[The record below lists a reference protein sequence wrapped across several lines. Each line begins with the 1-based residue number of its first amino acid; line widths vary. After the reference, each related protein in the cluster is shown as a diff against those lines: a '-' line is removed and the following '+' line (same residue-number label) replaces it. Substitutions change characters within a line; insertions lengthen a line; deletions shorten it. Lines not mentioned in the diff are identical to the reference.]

1 MVGAPASASGRWGA
15 LMRIL
20 FTSPHALLDPASG
33 AAHSM
38 RTLLERLA
46 LRGHRVGALTG
57 MVQDGLGAPA
67 AFGQLRAMAG
77 EAGQAGLL
85 HGTLAGVEHRVL
97 RQRSTRLAA
106 LPAAQEAAL
115 HRQWRR
121 WLRDARPD
129 AVLTFGGM
137 LYSRAVLAQARSAGI
152 RTAFYLAAPGYR
164 DRAAFDDA
172 DLVFAVSSAVAEE
185 NGLAGDPRV
194 RLISSLI
201 DLDRYRVQ
209 APDPQYVLFVN
220 PQAAKGVAVFAAV
233 AELSER
239 LGRPHRFLV
248 VESRGTWA
256 SAVAHFPS
264 LKERGNVTV
273 LQRQDDMRAVYR
285 VARTVMFPSLWFEA
299 AGRVVREAG
308 ASGIPVIAH
317 RVGGVAETVP
327 EGLRLLDPP
336 QALLDDWMAPVPDA
350 FARAWL
356 DELDRMH
363 DDGAH
368 RADHSARIR
377 RAVQGYSL
385 DRLVDLVERELG
397 ARPVQQRAGAGPGAS
412 VVTPHS
418 PLRRILCVGAPCVLD
433 GSSSGAAALRAQLE
447 ALAARGHDVRVL
459 CGSLLEAPEAPA
471 AARLLE
477 RAPRS
482 GTWLADSAHPQRIV
496 RGGLLRGVRYRVL
509 CFGSNRSEDLLSVEM
524 RMLFLAL
531 LDIERGWTPQAL
543 VTIGD
548 GLLPPLLRHRARVR
562 GLPVAHWGE
571 GDGLQQAGLG
581 GTNARVRSTG
591 QVDLARALGLS
602 PASS

>member
-1 MVGAPASASGRWGA
+1 
-15 LMRIL
+15 MRIL

-46 LRGHRVGALTG
+46 LRGHRVAALTG
-57 MVQDGLGAPA
+57 MVQDGLGSPA
-67 AFGQLRAMAG
+67 AFGPLRATPG
-77 EAGQAGLL
+77 EVGQAGLL
-85 HGTLAGVEHRVL
+85 QGTLAGVDHRVL

-106 LPAAQEAAL
+106 LPAAQEAEL
-115 HRQWRR
+115 HRQWRQWMR
-121 WLRDARPD
+121 HSRPD

-137 LYSRAVLAQARSAGI
+137 LYSRVVLAQARAAGI

-185 NGLAGDPRV
+185 NGLAGDARV

-201 DLDRYRVQ
+201 ELDRYRVQ

-264 LKERGNVTV
+264 LKERSNVTV
-273 LQRQDDMRAVYR
+273 WPRQDDMRAVYR

-308 ASGIPVIAH
+308 ASGIPVLAH

-327 EGLRLLDPP
+327 DGLRLLDPP
-336 QALLDDWMAPVPDA
+336 QELLDDWMAPVPDA

-363 DDGAH
+363 DGRGAP
-368 RADHSARIR
+368 RRPLCADPAR
-377 RAVQGYSL
+377 
-385 DRLVDLVERELG
+385 
-397 ARPVQQRAGAGPGAS
+397 GAG
-412 VVTPHS
+412 
-418 PLRRILCVGAPCVLD
+418 VLAR
-433 GSSSGAAALRAQLE
+433 SS
-447 ALAARGHDVRVL
+447 RG
-459 CGSLLEAPEAPA
+459 
-471 AARLLE
+471 
-477 RAPRS
+477 
-482 GTWLADSAHPQRIV
+482 
-496 RGGLLRGVRYRVL
+496 RGG
-509 CFGSNRSEDLLSVEM
+509 
-524 RMLFLAL
+524 A
-531 LDIERGWTPQAL
+531 
-543 VTIGD
+543 
-548 GLLPPLLRHRARVR
+548 
-562 GLPVAHWGE
+562 
-571 GDGLQQAGLG
+571 
-581 GTNARVRSTG
+581 
-591 QVDLARALGLS
+591 
-602 PASS
+602 